1 LASVAFE
8 NLTAISAE
16 ELFMNEIDISI
27 IVPTY
32 KEAKNITPLSEQI
45 NQAMNEAGL
54 TYEIIIVDDNSKDG
68 IIEAVDLIKDRYNIN
83 LKVRESERGLSS
95 AVIAG
100 FGLAKGEIIV
110 VMDADLSHPPFKIPE
125 LVIPILNDRYDF
137 IIGSRFVKGGSA
149 PHFNWYR
156 KLNAWVSKII
166 ARPFTNVSDPMAG
179 FFAFHRNLIKPG
191 LMLNPLGFKIG
202 LEMIVKAAPKRIT
215 EIPIQ
220 FREREFGESK
230 LSLKE
235 QINYLIHIRRLFE
248 YKYKTISEFI
258 KFCLIGGSGMVI
270 DLAIVYLSMQTFMI
284 SGIIPNPY
292 RFRTARVTGY
302 VFAVTSNF
310 LLNRKFTFQ
319 EAAQGNI
326 HRQYLSF
333 FMVSLLGFL
342 VNFSISVYLHE
353 HIAFF
358 NRYYLIA
365 AFMGILGGTFIN
377 FTGSKLF
384 VFKHGKSE
392 QGE

>member
-1 LASVAFE
+1 MTAFVE
-8 NLTAISAE
+8 KMY
-16 ELFMNEIDISI
+16 MNEINASI

-45 NQAMNEAGL
+45 DKAMKDAGL

-68 IIEAVDLIKDRYNIN
+68 IIEAVELIKDRYNIR

-125 LVIPILNDRYDF
+125 LITPILNDKYDF

-156 KLNAWVSKII
+156 KLNALVSKII
-166 ARPFTNVSDPMAG
+166 ARPFTSVSDPMAG
-179 FFAFHRNLIKPG
+179 FFAFHRKLLRPG

-202 LEMIVKAAPKRIT
+202 LEMIVKASPKRIS

-235 QINYLIHIRRLFE
+235 QINYLIHIKRLFE
-248 YKYKTISEFI
+248 YKYKTFAQFI
-258 KFCLIGGSGMVI
+258 KFCLIGGSGTLV

-284 SGIIPNPY
+284 SGIISTPY
-292 RFRTARVTGY
+292 RFRTARVIGY

-310 LLNRKFTFQ
+310 LLNRKFTFP
-319 EAAQGNI
+319 EAARGNI
-326 HRQYLSF
+326 HRQYMSF
-333 FMVSLLGFL
+333 FIVSLLGFI

-358 NRYYLIA
+358 NKYYLLA
-365 AFMGILGGTFIN
+365 AFMGIIGGTLIN
-377 FTGSKLF
+377 FSGNKLF
-384 VFKHGKSE
+384 VFKHGESE
-392 QGE
+392 KAE

>member
-1 LASVAFE
+1 MTASGKE
-8 NLTAISAE
+8 SC
-16 ELFMNEIDISI
+16 MNEINVSI

-45 NQAMNEAGL
+45 DQAMKGAGL

-68 IIEAVDLIKDRYNIN
+68 IIEAVDLIKDRYNIH

-100 FGLAKGEIIV
+100 FGLTKGEIIV

-125 LVIPILNDRYDF
+125 LVIPILNDDYDF

-156 KLNAWVSKII
+156 KLNALVSKII

-179 FFAFHRNLIKPG
+179 FFAFNRKLLRPG

-202 LEMIVKAAPKRIT
+202 LELIVKASPKRIS

-235 QINYLIHIRRLFE
+235 QINYLIHIKRLFE
-248 YKYKTISEFI
+248 YKYETIAQFI
-258 KFCLIGGSGMVI
+258 KFCLIGGSGMVV
-270 DLAIVYLSMQTFMI
+270 DLTAVYLSMQIFMI
-284 SGIIPNPY
+284 SGIISTPY
-292 RFRTARVTGY
+292 RFRSARVIGY

-310 LLNRKFTFQ
+310 LLNRKFTFP
-319 EAAQGNI
+319 EAGQGNI

-333 FMVSLLGFL
+333 FIVSLLGFI

-358 NRYYLIA
+358 NKYYLLA
-365 AFMGILGGTFIN
+365 AFMGILGGTLIN
-377 FTGSKLF
+377 FSGSKLF
-384 VFKHGKSE
+384 VFKNGKSE
-392 QGE
+392 KD

>member
-1 LASVAFE
+1 
-8 NLTAISAE
+8 
-16 ELFMNEIDISI
+16 MNEINASI

-45 NQAMNEAGL
+45 DQAMKEAGL
-54 TYEIIIVDDNSKDG
+54 TYEIIVVDDNSKDG
-68 IIEAVDLIKDRYNIN
+68 IIEAVDLIKDRYNIR

-125 LVIPILNDRYDF
+125 LVIPILNGKYDF

-156 KLNAWVSKII
+156 KLNALVSKII

-179 FFAFHRNLIKPG
+179 FFAFNRNLLKPG
-191 LMLNPLGFKIG
+191 LILNPLGFKIG
-202 LEMIVKAAPKRIT
+202 LEMIVKAAPERIT

-220 FREREFGESK
+220 FQEREFGESK

-235 QINYLIHIRRLFE
+235 QINYLIHIKRLFE
-248 YKYKTISEFI
+248 YKYKTIMEFI
-258 KFCLIGGSGMVI
+258 KFCLIGGSGMVV
-270 DLAIVYLSMQTFMI
+270 DLAMVYLSMQILMV
-284 SGIIPNPY
+284 SGIISTSY
-292 RFRTARVTGY
+292 RFRTARTIGFA
-302 VFAVTSNF
+302 FAVTSNF
-310 LLNRKFTFQ
+310 LLNRRFTFQ
-319 EAAQGNI
+319 GASRGNI
-326 HRQYLSF
+326 RRQYLSF
-333 FMVSLLGFL
+333 FIVSILGFI

-358 NRYYLIA
+358 NRYYLLA
-365 AFMGILGGTFIN
+365 ALMGILGGTLIN
-377 FTGSKLF
+377 FAGSKFF
-384 VFKHGKSE
+384 VFKQKQSGRIM
-392 QGE
+392 

>member
-1 LASVAFE
+1 MTASGKE
-8 NLTAISAE
+8 SC
-16 ELFMNEIDISI
+16 MNEINVSI

-45 NQAMNEAGL
+45 DQAMKGAGL

-68 IIEAVDLIKDRYNIN
+68 IIEAVDLIKDRYNIH

-100 FGLAKGEIIV
+100 FGLTKGEIIV

-125 LVIPILNDRYDF
+125 LVIPILNDDYDF

-156 KLNAWVSKII
+156 KLNALVSRMI

-179 FFAFHRNLIKPG
+179 FFAFNRKLLRPG

-202 LEMIVKAAPKRIT
+202 LELIVKASPKRIS

-235 QINYLIHIRRLFE
+235 QINYLIHIKRLFE
-248 YKYKTISEFI
+248 YKYETIAQFI
-258 KFCLIGGSGMVI
+258 KFCLIGGSGMVV
-270 DLAIVYLSMQTFMI
+270 DLAAVYLSMQIFMI
-284 SGIIPNPY
+284 SGIISTPY
-292 RFRTARVTGY
+292 RFRSARVIGY

-310 LLNRKFTFQ
+310 LLNRKFTFP
-319 EAAQGNI
+319 EAGQGNI

-333 FMVSLLGFL
+333 FIVSLLGFI

-358 NRYYLIA
+358 NKYYLLA
-365 AFMGILGGTFIN
+365 AFMGILGGTLIN
-377 FTGSKLF
+377 FSGSKLF

-392 QGE
+392 KD